1 VEKHLRHQDQKL
13 NLQNHTVGKESKLL
27 LGIVYLACTWVVL
40 AMTFQVGMLVLT
52 VAKPELATK
61 IGNKLSH
68 TFDGSFASLPEN
80 INYQAPSVAI
90 GNIVNKVKIGPV
102 AGNRKLEFGVRNVIE
117 EVIQD
122 KNYDIDHNANNRLDI
137 DIVYLDVLK
146 TQSSFSVMHKNKE
159 SVIIRLYG
167 TITDEKGKVIRK
179 VLVEESADETSV
191 STLLIDE
198 GGKFNQQSL
207 SIALKKA
214 CNSLVNKLL

>member
-1 VEKHLRHQDQKL
+1 MDKENKL
-13 NLQNHTVGKESKLL
+13 F
-27 LGIVYLACTWVVL
+27 LGVLYLACTWAVL
-40 AMTFQVGMLVLT
+40 ALTFQVGMLVLT
-52 VAKPELATK
+52 GVGSELPRK
-61 IGNKLSH
+61 INNELSWKL
-68 TFDGSFASLPEN
+68 DGRF
-80 INYQAPSVAI
+80 NYQSPSVSI
-90 GNIVNKVKIGPV
+90 GLITNKVKIGPV

-122 KNYDIDHNANNRLDI
+122 KNYDIDHSAKNRLDI

-167 TITDEKGKVIRK
+167 TITNENGKVIRK
-179 VLVEESADETSV
+179 ALVEESADETSV

-198 GGKFNQQSL
+198 GGKFNQQNL
-207 SIALKKA
+207 STALKKA

>member
-1 VEKHLRHQDQKL
+1 VD
-13 NLQNHTVGKESKLL
+13 KESKLF
-27 LGIVYLACTWVVL
+27 LGILYLAGTWIVL

-52 VAKPELATK
+52 GVGSELPK
-61 IGNKLSH
+61 KVSHELSWR
-68 TFDGSFASLPEN
+68 FDGRFN
-80 INYQAPSVAI
+80 HQAPSIAI
-90 GNIVNKVKIGPV
+90 GNITNKVKIGPV

-122 KNYDIDHNANNRLDI
+122 KNYDIDHNSKKRLDI

-167 TITDEKGKVIRK
+167 TITDENGKVLRK
-179 VLVEESADETSV
+179 ALVEESADETSV

>member
-1 VEKHLRHQDQKL
+1 MLILSATGSDVPRH
-13 NLQNHTVGKESKLL
+13 VS
-27 LGIVYLACTWVVL
+27 
-40 AMTFQVGMLVLT
+40 
-52 VAKPELATK
+52 
-61 IGNKLSH
+61 NKLSH
-68 TFDGSFASLPEN
+68 TLDGSFASLPEN
-80 INYQAPSVAI
+80 INYQSPAIAI

-102 AGNRKLEFGVRNVIE
+102 AGNRKLEFGVRNVLE

-122 KNYDIDHNANNRLDI
+122 KNYDIDHSAKKRLDI

-146 TQSSFSVMHKNKE
+146 TQSSFSVMHKNTE

-167 TITDEKGKVIRK
+167 TITDENGKVLRK
-179 VLVEESADETSV
+179 ALVEESADETSV

-198 GGKFNQQSL
+198 GGKFNQQNL

>member
-1 VEKHLRHQDQKL
+1 MV
-13 NLQNHTVGKESKLL
+13 KESKLF

-52 VAKPELATK
+52 ATKPEIATR

-68 TFDGSFASLPEN
+68 TLDGSFASLPEN
-80 INYQAPSVAI
+80 INYQAPAVAI
-90 GNIVNKVKIGPV
+90 GNITNKVKIGPV
-102 AGNRKLEFGVRNVIE
+102 AGNRKLEFGVRNVVE
-117 EVIQD
+117 EVLQD
-122 KNYDIDHNANNRLDI
+122 KDYNIDHNSKRRLDI

-146 TQSSFSVMHKNKE
+146 TQSSFSVMHKNTE

-167 TITDEKGKVIRK
+167 TVIDENGKVLRK
-179 VLVEESADETSV
+179 ALVEESADETSV

-198 GGKFNQQSL
+198 GGKFNQQNL
-207 SIALKKA
+207 STALKKA